1 MRDSLETAFRAKPP
15 LLYAS
20 GHDHSLQVMKGAP
33 STQYFVVSGAGSQDK
48 TECSVYMRESY
59 YVSQHR
65 VGFMRVDIL
74 RNKGVVLRVFDFS
87 GAGVPGRS
95 FARWLEE
102 PK

>member
-1 MRDSLETAFRAKPP
+1 MRDSLEAAFSAKPP
-15 LLYAS
+15 ILYAA

-33 STQYFVVSGAGSQDK
+33 SAEYFAVSGAGSQGK
-48 TECSVYMRESY
+48 TECSVYLRESY

-65 VGFMRVDIL
+65 VGFMRVEIL

-95 FARWLEE
+95 FARWLET
-102 PK
+102 K